1 MSEKGASRRRKSRSK
16 ATLLLASLLM
26 ILAVGVFG
34 SLAYLVDTSAE
45 VTNTFIPGKVDPG
58 IEEQF
63 DGSVKENVVITN
75 TGNVPAYIRAMIVV
89 TWVDEKNNVLLE
101 KPVQGTDYTMSGPV
115 TGWQKGSDGY
125 YYWSEKV
132 SEGEATGNLITE
144 CEQLAQKEGYSLSV
158 EILTQSIQADPKTAV
173 ESVWPVTVGANGILQ
188 LNSGTN

>member
-1 MSEKGASRRRKSRSK
+1 MSEKGASRRRKSRNK

-63 DGSVKENVVITN
+63 NGSVKENVVITN

-89 TWVDEKNNVLLE
+89 TWVDEENNVLLE
-101 KPVQGTDYTMSGPV
+101 KPVQGTDYTMTGPA
-115 TGWQKGSDGY
+115 TGWLKEDGY

-132 SEGEATGNLITE
+132 SEGEATGNLINK
-144 CEQLAQKEGYSLSV
+144 CEQLTQKEGYSLSV

-173 ESVWPVTVGANGILQ
+173 ESVWPVTVGADGVLQ
-188 LNSGTN
+188 LNSGIN